1 MAARNVFGHM
11 MSPDVEEYVW
21 HLYHKMQQAIK
32 AQGLMLMDKMSFQD
46 FVNVCYKYT
55 SGNPSYINE
64 GSDDD
69 DEYVH
74 EEAEAPGV
82 KHLGSLAE
90 SEMST

>member
-21 HLYHKMQQAIK
+21 HLYHKMQQAID
-32 AQGLMLMDKMSFQD
+32 AEGLMLLDKMSFKD

-55 SGNPSYINE
+55 SGNPSYVNE
-64 GSDDD
+64 GTD
-69 DEYVH
+69 DEYIH
-74 EEAEAPGV
+74 EEGGAASI
-82 KHLGSLAE
+82 KRLASLAE